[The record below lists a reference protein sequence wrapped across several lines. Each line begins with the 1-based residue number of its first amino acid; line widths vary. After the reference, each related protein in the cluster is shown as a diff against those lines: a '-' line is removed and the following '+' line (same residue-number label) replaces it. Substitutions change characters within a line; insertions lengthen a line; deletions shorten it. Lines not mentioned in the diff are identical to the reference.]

1 MAWQT
6 RWAAALVLLLSFS
19 HALEQAVR
27 GVAGAALLAGA
38 AALVAAGAAWR
49 WLGPAG
55 AQAAVALR
63 VDADGALE
71 VRARDGSLRRVVLRR
86 DSARLGAWLV
96 LHLQATDGRSI
107 RLLLGPGL
115 QPGCLAALRRRLRR
129 PPTAPGPLL

>member
-63 VDADGALE
+63 VDADGAL
-71 VRARDGSLRRVVLRR
+71 
-86 DSARLGAWLV
+86 
-96 LHLQATDGRSI
+96 
-107 RLLLGPGL
+107 
-115 QPGCLAALRRRLRR
+115 
-129 PPTAPGPLL
+129 